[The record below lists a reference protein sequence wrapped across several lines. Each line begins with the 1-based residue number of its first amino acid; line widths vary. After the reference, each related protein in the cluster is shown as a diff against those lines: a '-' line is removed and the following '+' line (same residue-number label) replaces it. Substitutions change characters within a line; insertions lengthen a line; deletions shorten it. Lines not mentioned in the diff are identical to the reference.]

1 MLTVA
6 NQAINVSSH
15 PSAVSRQQLS
25 AVSCQ
30 RSVVSRQLYRNL
42 GQKATLREQQTN
54 LPLGKAKGE
63 QPSTNPPSTLAFGHA
78 TRTTLAFGH
87 ATRTTLAFGHATRTT
102 LAFGHATRTTFQMR
116 HP

>member
-30 RSVVSRQLYRNL
+30 PSVVSRQLYRNL

-54 LPLGKAKGE
+54 LPLGNAKGE
-63 QPSTNPPSTLAFGHA
+63 QPSTNPPSTFNLQPS
-78 TRTTLAFGH
+78 
-87 ATRTTLAFGHATRTT
+87 T